1 MTHGGRIDR
10 VASVPLRV
18 AVFSHGTAAPPAAAA
33 YRDELDLFAAAEEL
47 GYESAWVRQFHF
59 RHDAAPDRGGIPS
72 PFVFFAA
79 LAERTRTLR
88 LGLGAVTLPHED
100 PVRVAED
107 AAVLDALSGGRV
119 ELGVAN
125 GGGPETF
132 DVFAPALVGAP
143 ADVRR
148 RTFDEQ
154 LDRLLGALR
163 GEPLGT
169 GTARLNP
176 DGSALLDRV
185 WDATLTAESA
195 ATAAARGHGVL
206 VGTTQTVPAEVT
218 AAAYLAA
225 LPDGVVPRVAVSTAI
240 YPAADR
246 ATALREARAGIEEK
260 YAWGESFLPPATTTE
275 EKAASLNL
283 HYGTAED
290 IAESILAKPYSRFA
304 TQLNVQVEHGYA
316 GPGAQRDALALFAEQ
331 VVPQIGATL
340 AGTTTATDAPT
351 LDRAA
356 VSA

>member
-1 MTHGGRIDR
+1 MTHVERIAR
-10 VASVPLRV
+10 AATVPLRI
-18 AVFSHGTAAPPAAAA
+18 AVFSHGTEAPPAARA
-33 YRDELDLFAAAEEL
+33 YRDELELFTAAEGL
-47 GYESAWVRQFHF
+47 GYDGAWVRQFHF
-59 RHDAAPDRGGIPS
+59 RHDDAPLRGGLPS

-79 LAERTRTLR
+79 LAERTSTLR

-107 AAVLDALSGGRV
+107 AAVLDAISGGRV

-125 GGGPETF
+125 GGGPETL
-132 DVFAPALVGAP
+132 DVFAPTLVGA
-143 ADVRR
+143 DHDTRR
-148 RTFDEQ
+148 AEFDEQ
-154 LDRLLGALR
+154 RAGLLGALR

-169 GTARLNP
+169 GTARLQP

-195 ATAAARGHGVL
+195 AIAATRGHGVL

-218 AAAYLAA
+218 AAAYFAA
-225 LPDGVVPRVAVSTAI
+225 LPDGATPRVALSTAI

-246 ATALREARAGIEEK
+246 ATALREASDGIEEK
-260 YAWGESFLPPATTTE
+260 YAWGESFLPPATTLA

-290 IAESILAKPYSRFA
+290 IAESILSKPYSRYA
-304 TQLNVQVEHGYA
+304 TQLNVQVEHGYPDY
-316 GPGAQRDALALFAEQ
+316 GRRRDALALFAED
-331 VVPQIGATL
+331 VAPRIGAETR
-340 AGTTTATDAPT
+340 TRT
-351 LDRAA
+351 A